1 MECYQHL
8 RLIVIIL
15 STCSTLC
22 YSIELNRYGVKEMG
36 GSLVINCTSE
46 TISNTYLSHWV
57 LTDLTVLDHNNQN
70 AEFSLLDNGYK
81 LLIGK
86 VEESAIGEYFCV
98 LIQEKSGEN
107 DTLLYFKSVVFKYEK
122 STWEEYK
129 TQTIVGVVAAI
140 ITLVVLISLCL
151 VYRYRWTPEKQDI
164 MAVNGGY
171 DTADP
176 YYPEKDKERGFINES
191 FSTAN
196 PTPTQGVI
204 TDDTKF

>member
-1 MECYQHL
+1 M
-8 RLIVIIL
+8 
-15 STCSTLC
+15 
-22 YSIELNRYGVKEMG
+22 
-36 GSLVINCTSE
+36 INCTSE

-86 VEESAIGEYFCV
+86 VEENAIGEYFCV

-107 DTLLYFKSVVFKYEK
+107 DTVLYFKSVVFKYEK

-140 ITLVVLISLCL
+140 ITLVVLIGLCL

-176 YYPEKDKERGFINES
+176 YYPQKDKERGFINES
-191 FSTAN
+191 FSTVN
-196 PTPTQGVI
+196 PTPTHGVI